1 MKIQKN
7 TSFSRNY
14 NNNNIRLRQNISSS
28 RNNYNCSYN
37 FPSYKYFESLK
48 QIFFMGNNS
57 NSQLSIDEKAKA
69 RALRKLERANE
80 KKAKIAHKKQMLEE
94 NKPVSTIDEINK
106 TIDIL
111 AKAAYPANILSNYSR
126 EEIPFYIDDIPC
138 HSLEG
143 FLQALKTPDTELQ
156 KELCL
161 KSGAS
166 ARHFGRQLTQSSN
179 WKKTQTLYWNNVPYK
194 RNSVEYLN
202 LIKKAFETRFNTSE
216 TYRKAL
222 KDSEGYTLTHSCGK
236 DNPEETVL
244 TEEEFISML
253 NMLRDKL

>member
-179 WKKTQTLYWNNVPYK
+179 WKKLL
-194 RNSVEYLN
+194 NS
-202 LIKKAFETRFNTSE
+202 S
-216 TYRKAL
+216 
-222 KDSEGYTLTHSCGK
+222 
-236 DNPEETVL
+236 
-244 TEEEFISML
+244 
-253 NMLRDKL
+253 